1 MKPNKEEVK
10 RTCLTMGG
18 DKVNYHFEVRTP
30 TVEML
35 LVKTHLNSVILTPN
49 ARYMTIDI
57 GNFYLDTP
65 MIRPEYFH
73 IHILLIPDE
82 VIDEYNLCKIT
93 IPDGYIYAE
102 VTKGMYGLPQAGLL
116 ANELLEKQ
124 LQEHVYKQR
133 EIIPGLWK
141 HDTRDI
147 TFTLV
152 VDDFGVKYIAKADVL
167 HLTNVLKQN
176 YKITEDWNGKKY
188 IGLTLDWDY
197 ENKQVHLSMPGYMQ
211 NTLERFEHTAP
222 VKLQNQ
228 PYPHT

>member
-65 MIRPEYFH
+65 MIRPEYFG
-73 IHILLIPDE
+73 IHMLLIPDE
-82 VIDEYNLCKIT
+82 VINEYNLCKIA

-124 LQEHVYKQR
+124 LQEHGYKQR

-152 VDDFGVKYIAKADVL
+152 VDDFGVKYCK
-167 HLTNVLKQN
+167 
-176 YKITEDWNGKKY
+176 
-188 IGLTLDWDY
+188 
-197 ENKQVHLSMPGYMQ
+197 SRCP
-211 NTLERFEHTAP
+211 AP
-222 VKLQNQ
+222 YQRTQAKLQN
-228 PYPHT
+228 HRRLER